1 MSGVGGVGGV
11 GGFNFGGQGVNLQDM
26 KTEDLEKMIFDPNT
40 SQGDKDA
47 ALEELMKRLQEEA
60 KAGGPE
66 GASGE
71 GGEESEIQ
79 KLLKKLMDGTIT
91 PEEMEKLKGLT
102 GKSEEELKEMAGVDA
117 GDPNDNSV

>member
-1 MSGVGGVGGV
+1 
-11 GGFNFGGQGVNLQDM
+11 M